1 MTINSFLHRFAEMS
15 DIYISRRISFFKKS
29 YYFVDLFLAY
39 WIHGASI
46 SDYFAYGFYKL
57 RHNGRLEYITYRRH
71 KKIQDICNQPN
82 DRTICRDKMK
92 FNSYF
97 KDYLGRE
104 WLNLDEVTE
113 SEFEHFC
120 TNKSVLFCKETSGYR
135 GIGTK
140 KIIVKDENLGKL
152 YQDLKSINGSH
163 FVVEEQI
170 KQIGVL
176 SEFHPWSI
184 NTIRIVTLYD
194 TVNDTVHIMSARL
207 RMGNKKNSVD
217 NFHFDGIGAN
227 INIETGIIDSVGY
240 DAHNQTYLVHPITQK
255 QIIGFQI
262 PYWQECKAFAMAVA
276 RKIPSVRYIGWDIV
290 MQENG
295 HFILIEG
302 NDNADHDFQQLHY
315 KGLWKEYK
323 SILKNM

>member
-1 MTINSFLHRFAEMS
+1 MKIKKVKNRFSEMLITYIGKDTNLFQRFFYWCDWICSFL
-15 DIYISRRISFFKKS
+15 
-29 YYFVDLFLAY
+29 
-39 WIHGASI
+39 IHGASI

-57 RHNGRLEYITYRRH
+57 RYNGKTEYITYRRY
-71 KKIQDICNQPN
+71 KRIQDLCNKPN
-82 DRTICRDKMK
+82 DRSICRDKIK
-92 FNSYF
+92 FNYYF
-97 KDYLGRE
+97 KDFLGRE

-113 SEFEHFC
+113 FEFEHFC
-120 TNKSVLFCKETSGYR
+120 ANKSVLFCKETSGYR

-170 KQIGVL
+170 KQIGIL

-194 TVNDTVHIMSARL
+194 TVSDTVHIMSARL

-217 NFHFDGIGAN
+217 NFHFYGIGAN

-262 PYWQECKAFAMAVA
+262 PYWQDCKAFAMTVA
-276 RKIPSVRYIGWDIV
+276 RKIPTVRYIGWDIV
-290 MQENG
+290 IQDDG

-315 KGLWKEYK
+315 KGLWKQYK

>member
-1 MTINSFLHRFAEMS
+1 MTIISFFRRFIEMES
-15 DIYISRRISFFKKS
+15 IYISSNISIIKQG
-29 YYFVDLFLAY
+29 YYFIDWLLAY

-57 RHNGRLEYITYRRH
+57 RHNGRLEYITYKRH
-71 KKIQDICNQPN
+71 KKIQDICNKPN
-82 DRTICRDKMK
+82 DRIICRDKIK

-104 WLNLDEVTE
+104 WLNLNEITE
-113 SEFEHFC
+113 SEFEDFC
-120 TNKSVLFCKETSGYR
+120 ANKSVLFCKETSGYR

-170 KQIGVL
+170 KQIGIL

-194 TVNDTVHIMSARL
+194 TVNDIVHIMSARL

-217 NFHFDGIGAN
+217 NFHFYGIGAN

-240 DAHNQTYLVHPITQK
+240 DAHNQTYLVHPITLK

-276 RKIPSVRYIGWDIV
+276 KKIPTVRYIGWDIV
-290 MQENG
+290 IQDDG

-315 KGLWKEYK
+315 KGLWKQYK